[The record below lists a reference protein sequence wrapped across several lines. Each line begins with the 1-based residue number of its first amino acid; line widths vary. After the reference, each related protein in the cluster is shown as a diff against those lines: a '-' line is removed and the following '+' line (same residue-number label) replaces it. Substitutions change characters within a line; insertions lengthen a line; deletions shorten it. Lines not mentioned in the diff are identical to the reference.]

1 MRDKRKMISG
11 SILKRAVI
19 SAAAMLFMTT
29 LVACSAGNETAD
41 ASEPK
46 GTVASDEA
54 YTDDSSSDKDTDDS
68 AAGPDVSDEGSDRG
82 SISATP
88 EDILE
93 YAFSSFNVKDLE
105 GNEVTQDIFSDA
117 KLTMINFWGTF
128 CGPCINEM
136 PDLGELSA
144 ELSEDGKVKIVGIPL
159 DVVTLSSDNE
169 IVADDEMVAKAVE
182 IVDQTGAAYTHLI
195 PEGEFGIY
203 ILGSGA
209 TQYVPSTYFVDSEGK
224 IVGDPVVGAMDKE
237 KWQEEIEN
245 RLVEV
250 GE

>member
-1 MRDKRKMISG
+1 MTERFADIIGLIRKEVKPALGCTEPI
-11 SILKRAVI
+11 AV
-19 SAAAMLFMTT
+19 ALA
-29 LVACSAGNETAD
+29 
-41 ASEPK
+41 
-46 GTVASDEA
+46 
-54 YTDDSSSDKDTDDS
+54 
-68 AAGPDVSDEGSDRG
+68 
-82 SISATP
+82 
-88 EDILE
+88 
-93 YAFSSFNVKDLE
+93 
-105 GNEVTQDIFSDA
+105 
-117 KLTMINFWGTF
+117 
-128 CGPCINEM
+128 
-136 PDLGELSA
+136 
-144 ELSEDGKVKIVGIPL
+144 
-159 DVVTLSSDNE
+159 
-169 IVADDEMVAKAVE
+169 VAKAVE

>member
-1 MRDKRKMISG
+1 MKK
-11 SILKRAVI
+11 KAFAVI
-19 SAAAMLFMTT
+19 LFALTAALSGCQGGGEEQEQAGA
-29 LVACSAGNETAD
+29 VPSAG
-41 ASEPK
+41 
-46 GTVASDEA
+46 
-54 YTDDSSSDKDTDDS
+54 Y
-68 AAGPDVSDEGSDRG
+68 
-82 SISATP
+82 
-88 EDILE
+88 
-93 YAFSSFNVKDLE
+93 
-105 GNEVTQDIFSDA
+105 FSDFELETFDRESTITEA
-117 KLTMINFWGTF
+117 QFEDYDLTMINIWATF

-245 RLVEV
+245 RLAEV